1 MCPVCI
7 ASATT
12 IAGTFAANAAST
24 TGIVALVLNTLG
36 VKRRTKN
43 PDPSLKEKEK

>member
-36 VKRRTKN
+36 VKRRNKN
-43 PDPSLKEKEK
+43 HDSSPKEKEK